1 MKLSLLSTLA
11 SGIFALAV
19 GSATG
24 ITTHL
29 IGEQVNASV
38 AEAKTVEVLQATAT
52 RIAEQK
58 ERMTPAVIVTIPIS
72 NDQMNNA
79 QGIPLHEAPTAD
91 VLGASSTYNTTVYP
105 TSIPSLA
112 VVPPAAATVIAAFDA
127 TAGGTVTPAVA
138 TPQPTASAWP
148 SGTPSATPVVLA
160 IETLEATADERTSS
174 VTATPTPFPT
184 EVTPPTITENPTP
197 SPTDVPKATV
207 IPTPLPVATDT
218 PTMEPTQTD
227 APTIT
232 PQPVA
237 SATDGPLVS
246 PLATPTMSKTETPA
260 P

>member
-58 ERMTPAVIVTIPIS
+58 ERMTPVVIVTIPIS

-79 QGIPLHEAPTAD
+79 QGIPLHEQAPPD
-91 VLGASSTYNTTVYP
+91 SGLGASFTYNTTVYP
-105 TSIPSLA
+105 TLTATPHNDSSRTPAPVSAGIY
-112 VVPPAAATVIAAFDA
+112 AAAVDILGTPTAA
-127 TAGGTVTPAVA
+127 A

-148 SGTPSATPVVLA
+148 SGTPSATPVVLLV
-160 IETLEATADERTSS
+160 ETLAATAAEWD
-174 VTATPTPFPT
+174 ATPTPYPT
-184 EVTPPTITENPTP
+184 VTELPTITENPTP
-197 SPTDVPKATV
+197 APTVASISTS
-207 IPTPLPVATDT
+207 TPQPSDT
-218 PTMEPTQTD
+218 ATMEPSATE
-227 APTIT
+227 AATIT
-232 PQPVA
+232 PPPIVTV
-237 SATDGPLVS
+237 TDGPLDS
-246 PLATPTMSKTETPA
+246 PLPTPTPITTETAVP
-260 P
+260 

>member
-24 ITTHL
+24 ITTHM
-29 IGEQVNASV
+29 IGEQVSANV
-38 AEAKTVEVLQATAT
+38 AEARTVEVLQATAT

-58 ERMTPAVIVTIPIS
+58 IQTTLAVDVTIPVS
-72 NDQMNNA
+72 REQMESA
-79 QGIPLHEAPTAD
+79 QQYAIPLHEQAPTAE

-148 SGTPSATPVVLA
+148 SG
-160 IETLEATADERTSS
+160 
-174 VTATPTPFPT
+174 
-184 EVTPPTITENPTP
+184 
-197 SPTDVPKATV
+197 
-207 IPTPLPVATDT
+207 
-218 PTMEPTQTD
+218 
-227 APTIT
+227 
-232 PQPVA
+232 
-237 SATDGPLVS
+237 
-246 PLATPTMSKTETPA
+246 
-260 P
+260 